1 MSSVENSPHPSSSKS
16 TDPSHRVD
24 RRWRIAGRGRAALL
38 SALLLWPVASGA
50 QVQVWQ
56 IGPGGVT
63 WESQAESR
71 VGVAS
76 ISGRLQPLK
85 LVVGQNLT
93 RLLVESGQVWE
104 NGPPEDYT
112 LGGLPRVWT
121 NSSFFNGLKGPLT
134 LVDRIDTTSTGT
146 TFASSGNPA
155 GTTFFLDLGT
165 AFPVDSLRFYPT
177 SRYLD
182 SYMRAYQ
189 ISLSSGSVFKDER
202 PIYSLLRRVE
212 NNNDPLVALNFT
224 APDTRFIQL
233 KNLSKAPFNLAEIE
247 VYGSGFISNAEY
259 VSKLHQFP
267 QPANFGSLLIE
278 ATRLSTGEKPPLEE
292 PMATIQVRSGA
303 DDSPL
308 NYYRLDRAT
317 GTEGEVTQAEYDT
330 QLPRLAFFRLD
341 PVTGEVGAEVT
352 RDEYQALAENQRGP
366 MRDFVQGT
374 IRVDGTNWSSW
385 SMPMKIDSTGSYV
398 FPLDLPSPRP
408 YLQVRIVF
416 TGDPENAM
424 RIDSFRLE
432 NSPLLVT
439 SATGEVAL
447 ASTPAPADGL
457 TSVPAAI
464 DTTFTYDIL
473 VSFAQD
479 GLEGYRGV
487 KVAALPAPEY
497 LEMEAGSPLAV
508 VVPDSVRPTTDG
520 FEVYF
525 APVTRLTVKPLRL
538 LFRQRILEHNTPVN
552 AWLLGTRGGLPQP
565 VSGGNASD
573 AVTTNSLRV
582 YTLDPKPTV
591 KVNLSAEVFTPNGDG
606 VNDASLITCVLVQFT
621 AGMQLDVEIF
631 DLAGHRVRRLLSAS
645 LSAGTYE
652 QEWDGRDDQG
662 NLVPPGTYLCRVEGE
677 AQARTFTTARAVGV
691 AY

>member
-1 MSSVENSPHPSSSKS
+1 MQRLS
-16 TDPSHRVD
+16 
-24 RRWRIAGRGRAALL
+24 GRSRAVLL
-38 SALLLWPVASGA
+38 STLLLLPAASGA

-63 WESQAESR
+63 WESQAESQ

-76 ISGRLQPLK
+76 VNGGLQPLRV
-85 LVVGQNLT
+85 LPGQNLT
-93 RLLVESGQVWE
+93 RLLTESGQAWQ

-112 LGGLPRVWT
+112 LGGLPRTWT
-121 NSSFFNGLKGPLT
+121 NSSFFNSLKGPLA
-134 LVDRIDTTSTGT
+134 LVDRVDTTSTGT
-146 TFASSGNPA
+146 TFISSGNPA

-177 SRYLD
+177 AGARD

-189 ISLSSGSVFKDER
+189 LSLSTGAEYKDER
-202 PIYSLLRRVE
+202 PIYTLLKRVE
-212 NNNDPLVALNFT
+212 NNDDPEVALKFT

-247 VYGSGFISNAEY
+247 IYGRGFISSAEY
-259 VSKLHQFP
+259 LSKLHPFP
-267 QPANFGSLLIE
+267 QPSNFGSLRIE
-278 ATRLSTGEKPPLEE
+278 ATRLATGEKPPREE
-292 PMATIQVRSGA
+292 PEAVIQVRSGA

-317 GTEGEVTQAEYDT
+317 STETEVTKTEYET
-330 QLPRLAFFRLD
+330 QLPRLAFFRQD
-341 PVTGEVGAEVT
+341 PVTGEVGTEVT
-352 RDEYQALAENQRGP
+352 RDVYQSLPENERGP

-385 SMPMKIDSTGSYV
+385 SVPMRIDSTGSYAL
-398 FPLDLPSPRP
+398 PLDLPSPRP

-416 TGDPENAM
+416 TGDPENAI

-432 NSPLLVT
+432 NSPLL
-439 SATGEVAL
+439 ATAAIGEVAL
-447 ASTPAPADGL
+447 ASTPAPFDGL
-457 TSVPAAI
+457 TAVPAAV
-464 DTTFTYDIL
+464 DTTFTYDIQ
-473 VSFAQD
+473 VDFSQD

-487 KVAALPAPEY
+487 KVAALPAPQY
-497 LEMEAGSPLAV
+497 LALETGNPLV
-508 VVPDSVRPTTDG
+508 PTVPDSVRSTADG

-525 APVTRLTVKPLRL
+525 PPVTRRTVRPLRL
-538 LFRQRILEHNTPVN
+538 FFRQRILEHNTPIN

-565 VSGGNASD
+565 VSGGNAND
-573 AVTTNSLRV
+573 AVTTNSVRV
-582 YTLDPKPTV
+582 YTVDPEPAV
-591 KVNLSAEVFTPNGDG
+591 QMSLSTEVFTPNGDG
-606 VNDASLITCVLVQFT
+606 INDTARITTVLIQFT
-621 AGMQLDVEIF
+621 AGMQLEVEIF
-631 DLAGHRVRRLLSAS
+631 DLAGHRVRRLLSAP

-652 QEWDGRDDQG
+652 QEWDGRDDG
-662 NLVPPGTYLCRVEGE
+662 GKAVPPGTYLCRVKGE

>member
-1 MSSVENSPHPSSSKS
+1 MQRLS
-16 TDPSHRVD
+16 
-24 RRWRIAGRGRAALL
+24 GRGRAVLL
-38 SALLLWPVASGA
+38 SALLCWPAASDA
-50 QVQVWQ
+50 QIQEWQ

-63 WESQAESR
+63 WESQAESQ

-76 ISGRLQPLK
+76 VNGHLQPLR
-85 LVVGQNLT
+85 LVAGQNLT
-93 RLLVESGQVWE
+93 RLFAESGQAWQ

-112 LGGLPRVWT
+112 VGGLPRVWT
-121 NSSFFNGLKGPLT
+121 NSSFFNSLKGPLS
-134 LVDRIDTTSTGT
+134 LVDRVDTTSTGT
-146 TFASSGNPA
+146 TFISSGNPA

-165 AFPVDSLRFYPT
+165 AFPVDSLRFFPT
-177 SRYLD
+177 AASRD

-189 ISLSSGSVFKDER
+189 LSLSSGSEYKDER
-202 PIYSLLRRVE
+202 PIYTLLRRVE
-212 NNNDPLVALNFT
+212 SNDDPVVALNFT

-247 VYGSGFISNAEY
+247 VYGRGFISSAEY
-259 VSKLHQFP
+259 LSKLHPFS
-267 QPANFGSLLIE
+267 QPANFGSLRLE
-278 ATRLSTGEKPPLEE
+278 ATRLAMGEKPPREE
-292 PMATIQVRSGA
+292 PMAVIQVRSGA

-317 GTEGEVTQAEYDT
+317 GTESEVTKTEYDS
-330 QLPRLAFFRLD
+330 QLPRLAFFRFD

-352 RDEYQALAENQRGP
+352 RDVYQTLSEDERGP

-385 SMPMKIDSTGSYV
+385 SVPLKIDSTGSYL
-398 FPLDLPSPRP
+398 FPLDLPSPRS

-416 TGDPENAM
+416 TGDPENAIQ
-424 RIDSFRLE
+424 IDSFRLE
-432 NSPLLVT
+432 HSPLL
-439 SATGEVAL
+439 ATAAIGEVAL
-447 ASTPAPADGL
+447 ASTPAPFDGL
-457 TSVPAAI
+457 TAVPAAV
-464 DTTFTYDIL
+464 DTTFTYDIQAAF
-473 VSFAQD
+473 SQD

-497 LEMEAGSPLAV
+497 LALETGNPLVPAA
-508 VVPDSVRPTTDG
+508 PDSGRTTADG

-525 APVTRLTVKPLRL
+525 APVTRRTVQPMRLT
-538 LFRQRILEHNTPVN
+538 FRQKILEHNTPIN

-565 VSGGNASD
+565 VSGGNAND
-573 AVTTNSLRV
+573 AVTTNSVQV
-582 YTLDPKPTV
+582 YTIDPKPSV
-591 KVNLSAEVFTPNGDG
+591 EVSLSTEVFTPNGDG
-606 VNDASLITCVLVQFT
+606 INDASRITCVLVQFT
-621 AGMQLDVEIF
+621 AGVQLDVEVF
-631 DLAGHRVRRLLSAS
+631 DLAGHRVRRLLSAP

-662 NLVPPGTYLCRVEGE
+662 KIVPPGTYLCRVKGE